1 MALGIL
7 ERNHHTLRRM
17 FSMLGHETVIEIKNL
32 EKHFYLSREKNNS
45 LKQKIIHIF
54 KSKDRGVDTYRALR
68 GVTFKV
74 NKGEFFG
81 VVGRN
86 GCGKSTLLKIL
97 AGIYQPT
104 RGSVEVKGKLVP
116 FIELGVGFNP
126 ELTGRENVYLNG
138 ALLGFSKKEI
148 DDRYNKIVSFAELEE
163 FMDQRLK
170 NYSSGMK
177 VRLAFSVA
185 VQADA
190 DILLLDEVLAV
201 GDADFQKKCFNY
213 FNDLKDLNKTIVF
226 VTHSMGLVKQY
237 CDKAILIEDGKI
249 THRGHPDEV
258 SDEYTRLFIKQEDM
272 NKNRNNINRFGE
284 GGASIRSIST
294 HTNKDKIKL
303 DISIKSDKIS
313 SDSIVIGI
321 DILDKN
327 RKLVGGVE
335 SFNIDGGGMIS
346 LKPSETRVFSF
357 EFDNIFGSGD
367 YSVNI
372 SLKSE
377 NNQNIYDFWKGAS
390 KFVNLNKRDYD
401 NYFPI
406 VLPARITNIKKG

>member
-1 MALGIL
+1 
-7 ERNHHTLRRM
+7 
-17 FSMLGHETVIEIKNL
+17 MLGHETVIEIKNL